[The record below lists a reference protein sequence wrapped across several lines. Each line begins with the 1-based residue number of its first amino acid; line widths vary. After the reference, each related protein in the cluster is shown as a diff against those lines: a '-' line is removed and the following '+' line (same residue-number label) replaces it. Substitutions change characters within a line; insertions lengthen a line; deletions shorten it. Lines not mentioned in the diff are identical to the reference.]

1 MDMPQ
6 ISLAV
11 DIGASSGKMLLG
23 WVEEGRL
30 LTEEVWRFPNGAKK
44 QGGRRCWDVDG
55 LFDQIMRGLAH
66 CAEIGKIPSSVGIDT
81 WAVDFVLIG
90 RDGRRLGDAVCY
102 RDHRTDGMDK
112 KLLEILSEEELYART
127 GIQKQIFNTIYQLL
141 AVKEQEPELLEQAEH
156 LLLIPDYLHYRL
168 TGQICTEYTNA
179 TTTALVNAHTRDWDW
194 ELIDRLGLPRR
205 LFCKLVQPGERLG
218 DLLPDVARR
227 AGYSCSVVLP
237 ATHDTGSAVLAVP
250 AQEENFLFLSS
261 GTWSLIGME
270 RCEPDCSAQSRAANF
285 TNEGGYGGTIRYLK
299 NIMGLWMIQSVRRE
313 LGEKTG
319 TRPSFPEL
327 IAAAKEAADFPS
339 CVDPDDNRFL
349 APASMIEEVRAAC
362 ADTHQPV
369 PAATGEVM
377 QCVYNS
383 LTQDYRRAVE
393 TLQSLTGKT
402 YTSLNIVGGGSQD
415 GYLNQQTANA
425 TGLTVFAGPT
435 EGTAL
440 GNLMVQ
446 FIHSGD
452 FADLAEARAAIRRS
466 FEIKEYQPE

>member
-1 MDMPQ
+1 MKRYY
-6 ISLAV
+6 LAI
-11 DIGASSGKMLLG
+11 DIGASSGRHILGHMEDGKMVL
-23 WVEEGRL
+23 EEIY
-30 LTEEVWRFPNGAKK
+30 RFPNGMQKRDGEKVWDIEALFEAVLAGMKK
-44 QGGRRCWDVDG
+44 CRE
-55 LFDQIMRGLAH
+55 L
-66 CAEIGKIPSSVGIDT
+66 GKIPVSVGIDT
-81 WAVDFVLIG
+81 WAVDFVLLDKDDQRIG
-90 RDGRRLGDAVCY
+90 NAVAY
-102 RDHRTDGMDK
+102 RDDRTKGMD
-112 KLLEILSEEELYART
+112 EEVYRTVPEEELYAST
-127 GIQKQIFNTIYQLL
+127 GIQKQIFNSIYQLM
-141 AVKEQEPELLEQAEH
+141 AWKKKKPEQLEKAETLLM
-156 LLLIPDYLHYRL
+156 IPDYLNFL
-168 TGQICTEYTNA
+168 LSGVKAQEYTNA
-179 TTTALVNAHTRDWDW
+179 TTTQLVNPETGDWNR
-194 ELIDRLGLPRR
+194 EMIQKLGYPEKI
-205 LFCKLVQPGERLG
+205 FQPIREPGTVIGHLKKEIREQVG
-218 DLLPDVARR
+218 FD
-227 AGYSCSVVLP
+227 CEIVLP
-237 ATHDTGSAVLAVP
+237 ATHDTGSAVVAVP
-250 AQEENFLFLSS
+250 SNEEHVLYISS
-261 GTWSLIGME
+261 GTWSLMGTE
-270 RCEPDCSAQSRAANF
+270 LKEADCGTEAMQHNF
-285 TNEGGYGGTIRYLK
+285 TNEGGYNRKYRFLK